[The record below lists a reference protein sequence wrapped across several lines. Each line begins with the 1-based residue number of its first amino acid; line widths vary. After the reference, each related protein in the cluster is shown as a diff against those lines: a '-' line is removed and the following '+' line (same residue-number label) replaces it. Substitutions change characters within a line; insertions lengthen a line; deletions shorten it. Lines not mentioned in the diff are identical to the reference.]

1 MKYGVSY
8 FGNRILKHVEE
19 DMKELKE
26 IGFDVIVHTFSENDH
41 KFYFRTMKDIV
52 KLTKNLGMEVW
63 IDPWG
68 VGGVFGGEAF
78 SNFLIENPSEWQI
91 TNRGR
96 AVGSACLNSPKFRE
110 YMKRWLEAAVE
121 TGANAVFWDEPH
133 FHILKDFPKEWT
145 CRCERCK
152 EKFKEIYGHDM
163 PEEFTEEVSNFR
175 NKTIED
181 FFEEVLSYS
190 KKLGMKNV
198 ICFLPFESE
207 LFGLKDY
214 ESIAKIEYVDNIGS
228 DPYWMAFKLE
238 MNSFLKET
246 TQKILKLSSKYGK
259 ENHMW
264 LQAFKIPR
272 GREEDI
278 VKGAKILKKENVE
291 TVLFWGVFA
300 CKHISS
306 IAPDD
311 PEKAW
316 EVVKQIVK
324 EVR

>member
-1 MKYGVSY
+1 MRYGVSY

-52 KLTKNLGMEVW
+52 KLTKDLGMEVW

-68 VGGVFGGEAF
+68 VGGIFGGEAF

-96 AVGSACLNSPKFRE
+96 AVGSACFNSPKFRE

-121 TGANAVFWDEPH
+121 TGTDAVFWDEPH

-145 CRCERCK
+145 CRCERCREKYK
-152 EKFKEIYGHDM
+152 ETYGHDM

-175 NKTIED
+175 NETIKD

-198 ICFLPFESE
+198 MCFLPFESE

-214 ESIAKIEYVDNIGS
+214 ESIAKIENVDNIGS
-228 DPYWMAFKLE
+228 DPYWMAFKLK
-238 MNSFLKET
+238 MNPFLKET

-259 ENHMW
+259 ENHIW
-264 LQAFKIPR
+264 LQAFKVPR

-278 VKGAKILKKENVE
+278 VKGAKILKKENVD

-311 PEKAW
+311 PEKTW
-316 EVVKQIVK
+316 EVVKQIVR
-324 EVR
+324 EVG

>member
-1 MKYGVSY
+1 MRYGVSY

-52 KLTKNLGMEVW
+52 KLTKDLGMEVW

-96 AVGSACLNSPKFRE
+96 AVGSACFNSPKFRE

-121 TGANAVFWDEPH
+121 TGADAVFWDEPH

-145 CRCERCK
+145 CRCERCREKYK
-152 EKFKEIYGHDM
+152 ETYGHDM

-175 NKTIED
+175 NETIKD

-214 ESIAKIEYVDNIGS
+214 ESIAKIENVDNIGS
-228 DPYWMAFKLE
+228 DPYWMAFKLK
-238 MNSFLKET
+238 MNPFLKET

-259 ENHMW
+259 ENHIW
-264 LQAFKIPR
+264 LQAFKVPR

-278 VKGAKILKKENVE
+278 VKGAKILKKENVD

-311 PEKAW
+311 PEKTW
-316 EVVKQIVK
+316 EVVKQIVR

>member
-96 AVGSACLNSPKFRE
+96 AVGSACFNSPKFRE

-291 TVLFWGVFA
+291 TVLFWG
-300 CKHISS
+300 
-306 IAPDD
+306 
-311 PEKAW
+311 
-316 EVVKQIVK
+316 
-324 EVR
+324 

>member
-1 MKYGVSY
+1 MRYGVSY

-52 KLTKNLGMEVW
+52 KLTKDLGMEVW

-68 VGGVFGGEAF
+68 VGGIFGGEAF

-96 AVGSACLNSPKFRE
+96 AVGSACFNSPKFRE

-121 TGANAVFWDEPH
+121 TGADAVFWDEPH

-145 CRCERCK
+145 CRCERCREKYK
-152 EKFKEIYGHDM
+152 ETYGHDM

-175 NKTIED
+175 NETIKD

-214 ESIAKIEYVDNIGS
+214 ESIAKIENVDNIGS
-228 DPYWMAFKLE
+228 DPYWMAFKLK
-238 MNSFLKET
+238 MNPFLKET

-259 ENHMW
+259 ENHIW
-264 LQAFKIPR
+264 LQAFKVPR

-278 VKGAKILKKENVE
+278 VKGAKILKKENVD

-311 PEKAW
+311 PEKTW
-316 EVVKQIVK
+316 EVVKQIVR
-324 EVR
+324 EVG

>member
-1 MKYGVSY
+1 MRYGVSY

-52 KLTKNLGMEVW
+52 KLTKDLGMEVW

-68 VGGVFGGEAF
+68 VGGIFGGEAF

-91 TNRGR
+91 TNRGK
-96 AVGSACLNSPKFRE
+96 AVGSACFNSPKFRE

-121 TGANAVFWDEPH
+121 TGADAVFWDEPH

-145 CRCERCK
+145 CRCERCR
-152 EKFKEIYGHDM
+152 EKFKETYGHDM

-175 NKTIED
+175 NETIKD

-214 ESIAKIEYVDNIGS
+214 ESIAKIENVDNIGS

-238 MNSFLKET
+238 MNPFLKET

-259 ENHMW
+259 ENHIW
-264 LQAFKIPR
+264 LQAFKVPR

-278 VKGAKILKKENVE
+278 VKGAKILKKENVD

-311 PEKAW
+311 PEKTW
-316 EVVKQIVK
+316 EVVKQIVR

>member
-1 MKYGVSY
+1 MRYGVSY

-52 KLTKNLGMEVW
+52 KLTKDLGMEVW

-96 AVGSACLNSPKFRE
+96 AVGSACFNSPKFRE

-121 TGANAVFWDEPH
+121 TGADAVFWDEPH

-145 CRCERCK
+145 CRCERCREKYK
-152 EKFKEIYGHDM
+152 ETYGHDM

-175 NKTIED
+175 NETIKD

-214 ESIAKIEYVDNIGS
+214 ESIAKIENVDNIGS
-228 DPYWMAFKLE
+228 DPYWMAFKLK
-238 MNSFLKET
+238 MNPFLKET

-259 ENHMW
+259 ENHIW
-264 LQAFKIPR
+264 LQAFKVPR

-278 VKGAKILKKENVE
+278 VKGAKILKKENVD

-311 PEKAW
+311 PEKTW
-316 EVVKQIVK
+316 EVVKQIVR
-324 EVR
+324 EVG

>member
-1 MKYGVSY
+1 MRYGVSY

-52 KLTKNLGMEVW
+52 KLTKDLGMEVW

-68 VGGVFGGEAF
+68 VGGIFGGEAF

-96 AVGSACLNSPKFRE
+96 AVGSACFNSPKFRE

-121 TGANAVFWDEPH
+121 TGADAVFWDEPH

-145 CRCERCK
+145 CRCERCR
-152 EKFKEIYGHDM
+152 EKFKETYGHDM

-175 NKTIED
+175 NETIKD

-207 LFGLKDY
+207 MFGLKDY
-214 ESIAKIEYVDNIGS
+214 ESIAKIENVDNIGS

-238 MNSFLKET
+238 MNPFLKET

-259 ENHMW
+259 ENHIW
-264 LQAFKIPR
+264 LQAFKVPR

-278 VKGAKILKKENVE
+278 VKGAKILKKENVD

-311 PEKAW
+311 PEKTW
-316 EVVKQIVK
+316 EVVKQIVR

>member
-1 MKYGVSY
+1 MRYGVSY

-91 TNRGR
+91 TNRGK
-96 AVGSACLNSPKFRE
+96 AVGSACFNSPKFRE

-145 CRCERCK
+145 CRCERCR
-152 EKFKEIYGHDM
+152 EKFKETYGHDM

-175 NKTIED
+175 NETIKD

-207 LFGLKDY
+207 MFGLKDY
-214 ESIAKIEYVDNIGS
+214 ESIAKIENVDNIGS

-238 MNSFLKET
+238 MNPFLKET

-259 ENHMW
+259 ENHIW
-264 LQAFKIPR
+264 LQAFKVPR

-278 VKGAKILKKENVE
+278 VKGAKILKKENVD

-311 PEKAW
+311 PEKTW
-316 EVVKQIVK
+316 EVVKQIVR

>member
-1 MKYGVSY
+1 MRYGVSY

-52 KLTKNLGMEVW
+52 KLTKDLGMEVW

-68 VGGVFGGEAF
+68 VGGIFGGEAF

-96 AVGSACLNSPKFRE
+96 AVGSACFNSPKFRE

-121 TGANAVFWDEPH
+121 TGADAVFWDEPH

-145 CRCERCK
+145 CRCERCR
-152 EKFKEIYGHDM
+152 EKFKETYGHDM

-175 NKTIED
+175 NETIKD

-214 ESIAKIEYVDNIGS
+214 ESIAKIENVDNIGS
-228 DPYWMAFKLE
+228 DPYWMAFKLR
-238 MNSFLKET
+238 MNPFLKET

-259 ENHMW
+259 ENHIW
-264 LQAFKIPR
+264 LQAFKVPR

-278 VKGAKILKKENVE
+278 VKGAKILKKENVD

-311 PEKAW
+311 PEKTW

>member
-96 AVGSACLNSPKFRE
+96 AVGSACFNSPKFRE

>member
-1 MKYGVSY
+1 MRYGVSY

-52 KLTKNLGMEVW
+52 KLTKDLGMEVW

-68 VGGVFGGEAF
+68 VGGIFGGEAF

-91 TNRGR
+91 TNRGK
-96 AVGSACLNSPKFRE
+96 AVGSACFNSPKFRE

-121 TGANAVFWDEPH
+121 TGADAVFWDEPH

-145 CRCERCK
+145 CRCERCR
-152 EKFKEIYGHDM
+152 EKFKETYGHDM
-163 PEEFTEEVSNFR
+163 SEEFTEEVSNFR
-175 NKTIED
+175 NETIKD

-214 ESIAKIEYVDNIGS
+214 ESIAKIENVDNIGS

-238 MNSFLKET
+238 MNPFLKET

-259 ENHMW
+259 ENHIW
-264 LQAFKIPR
+264 LQAFKVPR

-278 VKGAKILKKENVE
+278 VKGAKILKKENVD

-311 PEKAW
+311 PEKTW
-316 EVVKQIVK
+316 EVVKQIVR

>member
-1 MKYGVSY
+1 MRYGVSY

-52 KLTKNLGMEVW
+52 KLTKDLGMEVW

-68 VGGVFGGEAF
+68 VGGIFGGEAF

-96 AVGSACLNSPKFRE
+96 AVGSACFNSPKFRE

-121 TGANAVFWDEPH
+121 TGTDAVFWDEPH

-145 CRCERCK
+145 CRCERCREKYK
-152 EKFKEIYGHDM
+152 ETYGHDM

-175 NKTIED
+175 NETIKD

-214 ESIAKIEYVDNIGS
+214 ESIAKIENVDNIGS
-228 DPYWMAFKLE
+228 DPYWMAFKLK
-238 MNSFLKET
+238 MNPFLKET

-259 ENHMW
+259 ENHIW
-264 LQAFKIPR
+264 LQAFKVPR

-278 VKGAKILKKENVE
+278 VKGAKILKKENVD

-311 PEKAW
+311 PEKTW
-316 EVVKQIVK
+316 EVVKQIVR
-324 EVR
+324 EVG

>member
-1 MKYGVSY
+1 MRYGVSY

-52 KLTKNLGMEVW
+52 KLTKDLGMEVW

-68 VGGVFGGEAF
+68 VGGIFGGEAF

-91 TNRGR
+91 TNRGK
-96 AVGSACLNSPKFRE
+96 AVGSACFNSPKFRE

-121 TGANAVFWDEPH
+121 TGADAVFWDEPH

-145 CRCERCK
+145 CRCERCR
-152 EKFKEIYGHDM
+152 EKFKETYGHDM

-175 NKTIED
+175 NETIKD

-207 LFGLKDY
+207 MFGLKDY
-214 ESIAKIEYVDNIGS
+214 ESIAKIENVDNIGS

-238 MNSFLKET
+238 MNPFLKET

-259 ENHMW
+259 ENHIW
-264 LQAFKIPR
+264 LQAFKVPR

-278 VKGAKILKKENVE
+278 VKGAKILKKENVD

-311 PEKAW
+311 PEKTW
-316 EVVKQIVK
+316 EVVKQIVR

>member
-1 MKYGVSY
+1 MRYGVSY

-52 KLTKNLGMEVW
+52 KLTKDLGMEVW

-96 AVGSACLNSPKFRE
+96 AVGSACFNSPKFRE

-121 TGANAVFWDEPH
+121 TGADAVFWDEPH

-145 CRCERCK
+145 CRCERCREKYK
-152 EKFKEIYGHDM
+152 ETYGHDM

-175 NKTIED
+175 NETIKD

-214 ESIAKIEYVDNIGS
+214 ESIAKIENVDNIGS
-228 DPYWMAFKLE
+228 DPYWMAFKLK
-238 MNSFLKET
+238 MNPFLKET

-259 ENHMW
+259 ENHIW
-264 LQAFKIPR
+264 LQAFKVPR

-278 VKGAKILKKENVE
+278 VKGVKILKKENVD

-311 PEKAW
+311 PEKTW
-316 EVVKQIVK
+316 EVVKQIVR
-324 EVR
+324 EVG

>member
-1 MKYGVSY
+1 MRYGVSY

-52 KLTKNLGMEVW
+52 KLTKDLGMEVW

-68 VGGVFGGEAF
+68 VGGIFGGEAF

-96 AVGSACLNSPKFRE
+96 AVGSACFNSPKFRE

-121 TGANAVFWDEPH
+121 TGADAVFWDEPH

-145 CRCERCK
+145 CRCERCR
-152 EKFKEIYGHDM
+152 EKFKETYGHDM

-175 NKTIED
+175 NETIKD

-214 ESIAKIEYVDNIGS
+214 ESIAKIENVDNIGS
-228 DPYWMAFKLE
+228 DPYWMAFKLK
-238 MNSFLKET
+238 MNPFLKET

-259 ENHMW
+259 ENHIW
-264 LQAFKIPR
+264 LQAFKVPR

-278 VKGAKILKKENVE
+278 VKGAKILKKENVD

-311 PEKAW
+311 PEKTW
-316 EVVKQIVK
+316 EVVKQIVR
-324 EVR
+324 EVG

>member
-8 FGNRILKHVEE
+8 FGSRILKHVEE

-52 KLTKNLGMEVW
+52 KLTRDLGMEVW

-96 AVGSACLNSPKFRE
+96 AVGSACFNSPKFRE

-121 TGANAVFWDEPH
+121 TGADAVFWDEPH

-152 EKFKEIYGHDM
+152 EKFKETYGHDM

-175 NKTIED
+175 NKTIKD

-238 MNSFLKET
+238 MNPFLKET

-264 LQAFKIPR
+264 LQAFKVPR

>member
-1 MKYGVSY
+1 MRYGVSY

-52 KLTKNLGMEVW
+52 KLTKDLGMEVW

-68 VGGVFGGEAF
+68 VGGIFGGEAF

-96 AVGSACLNSPKFRE
+96 AVGSACFNSPKFRE

-121 TGANAVFWDEPH
+121 TGADAVFWDEPH

-145 CRCERCK
+145 CRCERCREKYK
-152 EKFKEIYGHDM
+152 ETYGHDM

-175 NKTIED
+175 NETIKD

-214 ESIAKIEYVDNIGS
+214 ESIAKIENVDNIGS
-228 DPYWMAFKLE
+228 DPYWMAFKLK
-238 MNSFLKET
+238 MNPFLKET

-259 ENHMW
+259 ENHIW
-264 LQAFKIPR
+264 LQAFKVPR

-278 VKGAKILKKENVE
+278 VKGAKILKKENVD

-311 PEKAW
+311 PEKTW
-316 EVVKQIVK
+316 EIVKQIVR